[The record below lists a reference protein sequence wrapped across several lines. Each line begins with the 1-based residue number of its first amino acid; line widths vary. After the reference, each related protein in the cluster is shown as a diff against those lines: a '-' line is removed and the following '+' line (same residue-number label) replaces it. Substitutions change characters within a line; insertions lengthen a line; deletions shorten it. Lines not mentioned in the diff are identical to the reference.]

1 MLKPDIIAELSG
13 KRIFLTGGT
22 GFFGKSILDYFTRHP
37 VPDMTVAVLARHT
50 EKFRRDFPE
59 LCILPGLSFLSGDV
73 RDFPFPPD
81 RFDYVIHA
89 ATPAV
94 TTLVPGEMRSII
106 EKGTKQA
113 LRFADHCGAVR
124 FLLTSSGAVYGPQ
137 PPDLDRIPEDFP
149 CRPVTEYGI
158 AKLAAEHLCRESGQ
172 YVLLARCFSFIG
184 RYLPRDIHYAAGNFL
199 RDCEQNRPITILGDG
214 RTIRSYLYA
223 DDLVEWLFTLL
234 IFGRSG
240 IPYNIGSEDALS
252 IQELAERLRDRFG
265 TGNEIRIL
273 RRSASVLPS
282 RYVPSTRRIREELGV
297 EQNYDSFTSEISES
311 RLPAKDSFLLM

>member
-73 RDFPFPPD
+73 RDSPFPPD

-106 EKGTKQA
+106 EEGTKQA
-113 LRFADHCGAVR
+113 LRFADHCGSVR

-199 RDCEQNRPITILGDG
+199 RDCEQNRPITIQGDG

-223 DDLVEWLFTLL
+223 DDLVEWLFSLL
-234 IFGRSG
+234 ISGRSG

>member
-50 EKFRRDFPE
+50 EKFRRNFPE

-94 TTLVPGEMRSII
+94 TTLVPGEMQSII
-106 EKGTKQA
+106 EEGTKQA
-113 LRFADHCGAVR
+113 LRFADYCGATR

-137 PPDLDRIPEDFP
+137 PPDLNRIPEDFP
-149 CRPVTEYGI
+149 CRPITEYGI

-199 RDCEQNRPITILGDG
+199 RDCEQNRPITIQGDG

-234 IFGRSG
+234 ISGRSG

-282 RYVPSTRRIREELGV
+282 RYIPSTRRIRKELGV
-297 EQNYDSFTSEISES
+297 EQNYDSFSSEISEN